1 MNHIFKSLVFK
12 ILTYLPNKLG
22 DLLYHALQKKLNKNK
37 IIYKINSSKKS
48 FESAMKILNDN
59 NIQIYGKNLLELGSG
74 WAPIIPYFFIYMG
87 NIKKVITFDINKHYD
102 FKTILKLNTYF
113 ENQLNIT
120 IPVNKNS
127 NYNIPST
134 VVYYPNTNLTNETS
148 FSDEKIDFIFSRYV
162 LEHISPNDI
171 YTMHDNFSKKIFK
184 PFYILHMISPSDHR
198 AYSDSKLSIYD
209 FLKYS
214 DEEWNKIQTKF
225 DYHNRLRLPQYLEIF
240 KKLNYEVVY
249 LDYDNCDLNSDKY
262 HKFKALKIHNDY
274 LKFTEEELLA
284 GSINILLKY
293 KAA

>member
-1 MNHIFKSLVFK
+1 MNHIVKSLVFK

-22 DLLYHALQKKLNKNK
+22 EQLYHSLQKKLNKNK

-48 FESAMKILNDN
+48 FESAIKILNNN
-59 NIQIYGKNLLELGSG
+59 NIQIYDKNLLELGSG

-87 NIKKVITFDINKHYD
+87 NIKKVVTYDINKHYD
-102 FKTILKLNTYF
+102 LKTILKLNTYF

-120 IPVNKNS
+120 IPINKNS
-127 NYNIPST
+127 NYNIPSNIL
-134 VVYYPNTNLTNETS
+134 YYPYTNLTNQTS
-148 FSDEKIDFIFSRYV
+148 FNDEKIDLIFSRYV

-171 YTMHDNFSKKIFK
+171 YKMHDNFSKKISK

-198 AYSDSKLSIYD
+198 AYNDSNLSIYD

-225 DYHNRLRLPQYLEIF
+225 DYHNRLRLPQYLAIF
-240 KKLNYEVVY
+240 KKLNYEIEY
-249 LDYDNCDLNSDKY
+249 LDYDKCDLNSAKY

-293 KAA
+293 KAT